1 MKNLKTVGIREL
13 KNNLSAYIR
22 EVQAGWRILVTDR
35 DKVVAELGEPF
46 GTLPEAENN
55 PLLAQWIREG
65 KVRPPLAKKGSWK
78 YPLSPVRAPAGTAQ
92 RLIDED
98 RGE

>member
-35 DKVVAELGEPF
+35 DKVVAELGEPL
-46 GTLPEAENN
+46 TDLLPEGYP
-55 PLLAQWIREG
+55 PLLIQWAREG
-65 KVRPPLAKKGSWK
+65 KIRLPTRPKTKLPK
-78 YPLSPVRAPAGTAQ
+78 SPIKAPPGTAQ